1 MVGAP
6 RQAGAGRPVGPAGAC
21 REAGGGGGGRR
32 PASGRHGHA
41 TTAPGFAH
49 NSDRRYA
56 HYLIEFRFHGMA
68 KEMMRDITYNV
79 REYFMGAR
87 QRMLERRVVPHITLA
102 GSLTTGD
109 ETRLVQEVVAACKNH
124 KIVKFK
130 LAGFDRFY
138 ENVIYVKINP
148 SPSLVSL
155 QKDIA
160 TRLSDF
166 SKMGEHDLNSPFIF
180 HGTLHMDKNGIRN
193 FNKIW
198 EFINTYSIPTFDLL
212 VSRVTILKNGRI
224 LREHDLI
231 LDRTFD
237 RREALSRSLA
247 EQTDRRLA
255 KIIEPPTIDYLE
267 IDDREQVYL
276 ISDLHFD
283 HTNIIRYSKRPF
295 PATGD
300 MNNAMVKNWTN
311 TVEYNDKVFFLG
323 DMTYGR
329 HRRPIDY
336 WLQKLTGDILF
347 IRGNHD
353 TDIITKAKVIPT
365 NYGIRYKG
373 REFLLAHDPYRPDGF
388 DGWLIHG
395 DKHNTDLNLYPLV
408 NQKRKTANISAEL
421 IDYTPISLDRLIELI
436 DTGRKHPTLGRVAVA
451 P

>member
-1 MVGAP
+1 MRP
-6 RQAGAGRPVGPAGAC
+6 GRRGT
-21 REAGGGGGGRR
+21 GGRR
-32 PASGRHGHA
+32 PAAGRRGYV
-41 TTAPGFAH
+41 TTAHGFAR
-49 NSDRRYA
+49 NSTRHYA

-79 REYFMGAR
+79 RKYFMGAR
-87 QRMLERRVVPHITLA
+87 QRMPERRVVPHITLA
-102 GSLTTGD
+102 GPLTTGD
-109 ETRLVQEVVAACKNH
+109 ETRLVQEVVAACKKY
-124 KIVKFK
+124 KIVEFK
-130 LAGFDRFY
+130 LAGFDRFH
-138 ENVIYVKINP
+138 ENVIYTKINP

-160 TRLSDF
+160 ERLNDF
-166 SKMGEHDLNSPFIF
+166 CKMSEHDLKSPFVF
-180 HGTLHMDKNGIRN
+180 HGTLHMDKNGIHN
-193 FNKIW
+193 FHKIW
-198 EFINTYSIPTFDLL
+198 EFVNTYSIPAFDLL
-212 VSRVTILKNGRI
+212 VARVTILKNGKI
-224 LREHDLI
+224 LCEHDLI
-231 LDRTFD
+231 LDRTLD

-247 EQTDRRLA
+247 EQTDRSLA
-255 KIIEPPTIDYLE
+255 KIVEPPTIDYLQ
-267 IDDREQVYL
+267 IDNREQVYL

-283 HTNIIRYSKRPF
+283 HTNIIRYTKRPF

-300 MNNAMVKNWTN
+300 MNNAMVKNWTR

-323 DMTYGR
+323 DLTCGR

-336 WLQKLTGDILF
+336 WLQKLTGNILF

-388 DGWLIHG
+388 NGWLIHG
-395 DKHNTDLNLYPLV
+395 DKHNNDLNLYPLV

-436 DTGRKHPTLGRVAVA
+436 DTGRKHPTLGRVTASC
-451 P
+451 